1 MSISLKAPRGRYEQ
15 VTKKQT
21 KNPLPFYV
29 IYGEDPF
36 LVGNECGKL
45 LDTILGDEDRSMALY
60 EPKAQDAQISDV
72 LDELRTLPFLTSR
85 RVVLIKDAE
94 PFVKNYADALETY
107 LDKPS
112 PTGVL
117 VLTQTSWDKR
127 KRLHKK
133 MQKTGGLIEVGKLY
147 SNQLPAY
154 ITSYAQQTHAIRLDG
169 QTSRFLVELVGDD
182 PGRLCREMDKLVM
195 YVAPR
200 KAVSVNDIESLIGHN
215 RMFNAFDVIDA
226 IISGQTGAAISRIR
240 NMFQADKDAEFT
252 VVGAFGYHF
261 RRLFRAKGMISKGLS
276 PQQAALKIGVKYKQ
290 NEFLQQLNR
299 LSLEQLGWVLSELGQ
314 IDFGMKTGQT
324 SAPIAIERLVL
335 KLFTMQK

>member
-1 MSISLKAPRGRYEQ
+1 MPS
-15 VTKKQT
+15 KKQQDT
-21 KNPLPFYV
+21 LGFYV

-36 LVGNECGKL
+36 LVANECEKL
-45 LDTILGDEDRSMALY
+45 VRSILGSEDSTLALY
-60 EPKAQDAQISDV
+60 EPKAQEAQLSDV
-72 LDELRTLPFLTSR
+72 LDELRTLPFLTSK

-94 PFVKNYADALETY
+94 PFVSAHADALEVY

-133 MQKTGGLIEVGKLY
+133 MQKTGGLVEVGKLY

-154 ITSYAQQTHAIRLDG
+154 ITSYAQQNHAIRLDG

-200 KAVSVNDIESLIGHN
+200 KTVSVNDIEALIGHN
-215 RMFNAFDVIDA
+215 RMFNAFDVIDS
-226 IISGQTGAAISRIR
+226 IISGRTGAAISRIR
-240 NMFQADKDAEFT
+240 NMFQADKNAEFT

-261 RRLFRAKGMISKGLS
+261 RRLFQAKAMIAKGLS

-299 LSLEQLGWVLSELGQ
+299 LSLHQLGGVLSELGQ

-324 SAPIAIERLVL
+324 AAPIAIERLVL
-335 KLFTMQK
+335 KLFTMQKNT